1 MGLLPLSWQNL
12 RPKPVLTLALKPG
25 TDVTTVIPDTTEDT
39 TDMVDTTDTPTDMDM
54 DTVTW
59 ENAPL
64 MPNPPLLLNL
74 KLMLNPKLGTDITM
88 VDITDI
94 PTITDTMDILMD
106 TTILERDPLTLNP
119 KLPLK
124 LPQKP
129 SQTLVRILRL
139 WWILRISLRI
149 LRISPCLLW
158 SLLVVISCHS

>member
-1 MGLLPLSWQNL
+1 MG
-12 RPKPVLTLALKPG
+12 
-25 TDVTTVIPDTTEDT
+25 
-39 TDMVDTTDTPTDMDM
+39 
-54 DTVTW
+54 TW

-74 KLMLNPKLGTDITM
+74 RLTLNPKLGTDITM

-94 PTITDTMDILMD
+94 LTITDTTDILMD

-129 SQTLVRILRL
+129 MPNPATDITDIPVLTMVVTGGNFLPFPKVLPLFNPFFELSMKTFALLTPSSQIPEKLF
-139 WWILRISLRI
+139 
-149 LRISPCLLW
+149 
-158 SLLVVISCHS
+158 

>member
-1 MGLLPLSWQNL
+1 M
-12 RPKPVLTLALKPG
+12 
-25 TDVTTVIPDTTEDT
+25 
-39 TDMVDTTDTPTDMDM
+39 DMADTTDTPTDMDT

-64 MPNPPLLLNL
+64 MPNPP
-74 KLMLNPKLGTDITM
+74 LMLNPKLGTDITM

-129 SQTLVRILRL
+129 KLNPGMDITVMVDTTDIPTDTTDIPVPTMVVTGGNLMP
-139 WWILRISLRI
+139 
-149 LRISPCLLW
+149 SPN
-158 SLLVVISCHS
+158 

>member
-1 MGLLPLSWQNL
+1 MG
-12 RPKPVLTLALKPG
+12 RPKPVLTLVLKPG

-39 TDMVDTTDTPTDMDM
+39 TDMADTTDTLTDMDT

-64 MPNPPLLLNL
+64 MPNQPLLLNL

-94 PTITDTMDILMD
+94 PTTTDTTDILMD

-129 SQTLVRILRL
+129 KPNPGTDTTVMVDTTDIPVLTMVVTGGNFLPFPKFLPFFNPLVSFL
-139 WWILRISLRI
+139 
-149 LRISPCLLW
+149 
-158 SLLVVISCHS
+158 

>member
-1 MGLLPLSWQNL
+1 MG
-12 RPKPVLTLALKPG
+12 
-25 TDVTTVIPDTTEDT
+25 
-39 TDMVDTTDTPTDMDM
+39 
-54 DTVTW
+54 TW

-88 VDITDI
+88 VDIMDI
-94 PTITDTMDILMD
+94 PTITDTTDILMD

-129 SQTLVRILRL
+129 KPNPGTDTTVMVDTTDIPTDTTDIPVPTMVVTGGNFLPFPKVLPFFNPLVSFHTLLTSSSQIPEKLF
-139 WWILRISLRI
+139 
-149 LRISPCLLW
+149 
-158 SLLVVISCHS
+158 

>member
-1 MGLLPLSWQNL
+1 ME
-12 RPKPVLTLALKPG
+12 RPKPVLTLVLKPG
-25 TDVTTVIPDTTEDT
+25 TEDT
-39 TDMVDTTDTPTDMDM
+39 TVMADTTDTPTDMDT

-74 KLMLNPKLGTDITM
+74 RLTLNPKLGTDITM

-94 PTITDTMDILMD
+94 PTITDTTDILMD

-129 SQTLVRILRL
+129 KPNPGTDITVMVDTMDIPTDTTDIPVLTMVVTGGNFLPFPKVLPFFNPLVSFL
-139 WWILRISLRI
+139 
-149 LRISPCLLW
+149 
-158 SLLVVISCHS
+158 

>member
-1 MGLLPLSWQNL
+1 MG
-12 RPKPVLTLALKPG
+12 KPVLTLAPEPG
-25 TDVTTVIPDTTEDT
+25 TDVTTVIPDTTEA
-39 TDMVDTTDTPTDMDM
+39 PTDMDT

-64 MPNPPLLLNL
+64 MLNPPLLLNL

-94 PTITDTMDILMD
+94 PTITDTTDILMD

-124 LPQKP
+124 LPQRPKP
-129 SQTLVRILRL
+129 NPGTDITVMVDTTDIPTDTTDIPVPTMVVTGGNLMPFPKILPFFNPLVSFL
-139 WWILRISLRI
+139 
-149 LRISPCLLW
+149 
-158 SLLVVISCHS
+158 

>member
-1 MGLLPLSWQNL
+1 MG
-12 RPKPVLTLALKPG
+12 KPVLTLAPEPG
-25 TDVTTVIPDTTEDT
+25 TDVTTVIPDTTE
-39 TDMVDTTDTPTDMDM
+39 TPTDMDT

-64 MPNPPLLLNL
+64 MLNPPLLLNL
-74 KLMLNPKLGTDITM
+74 KLMLNPKHGTDITM

-94 PTITDTMDILMD
+94 PTITDTTDILMD

-129 SQTLVRILRL
+129 K
-139 WWILRISLRI
+139 
-149 LRISPCLLW
+149 PNP
-158 SLLVVISCHS
+158 

>member
-1 MGLLPLSWQNL
+1 MG
-12 RPKPVLTLALKPG
+12 
-25 TDVTTVIPDTTEDT
+25 
-39 TDMVDTTDTPTDMDM
+39 
-54 DTVTW
+54 

-94 PTITDTMDILMD
+94 PTITGTTDILMD

-124 LPQKP
+124 LPQKLKP
-129 SQTLVRILRL
+129 NPGTDITVMVD
-139 WWILRISLRI
+139 LRISLRI

-158 SLLVVISCHS
+158 SLLVVISCHSQRFCHF